1 MRKAF
6 VKLCILCFV
15 VSLVAGCEA
24 KVSGSK
30 FERCVTGGLYS
41 EAISAYNEDIAGNA
55 KKEAEAVSFL
65 TEYLK
70 EQLEAYANGDM
81 TEDEM
86 RVALTTV
93 ENINSSVFIL
103 SDALYAAESK
113 WSFLLSSK
121 SSYQSGLEQLDRG
134 DYLAALSA
142 FQAVD
147 PDDTE
152 NYSNAQSKYDEAKKK
167 YLDEMT
173 EQVHTDQS
181 EGNYEQA
188 LSAISQVENAL
199 GSSAE
204 LTALRNGTMSAWKS
218 ALIQSARDAADSGN
232 YILAVNTLADAQNY
246 FLDDADMIACE
257 DEICAAW
264 ITDMI
269 QRAKAAAEAGNY
281 EEAISELNSG
291 GTSIDNADIQACR
304 SQIYES
310 WRNSII
316 QQATDLAANDNYS
329 DALDEIDQGLKL
341 FPDDSDLMSLRDN
354 VSDQYKDYLRR
365 TTPVSLADLEPYQNN
380 GISVSSINED
390 IMGNTYSTAL
400 CSLGG
405 GANATYRIDG
415 IYQTFSGYFF
425 VNTNWGADVS
435 RDVSIWGDGVRL
447 FSASVDGAEDPTY
460 FSVDVSGVR
469 DLTIKMSVW
478 GDIST
483 YLGDPILT
491 P

>member
-6 VKLCILCFV
+6 VKLCILCLA
-15 VSLVAGCEA
+15 VSLLAGCEA

-30 FERCVTGGLYS
+30 FERCVTDGLYS

-70 EQLEAYANGDM
+70 EQLEAYANGDI

-86 RVALTTV
+86 RAALTTV

-134 DYLAALSA
+134 DYLSALSY

-152 NYSNAQSKYDEAKKK
+152 NYSNAQSKYDEAMKK
-167 YLDEMT
+167 YLDGIT
-173 EQVHTDQS
+173 EQVYADQS
-181 EGNYEQA
+181 EENYEQA
-188 LSAISQVENAL
+188 LSAISQAENAL

-204 LTALRNGTMSAWKS
+204 LTTLRNGTMSAWKS

-232 YILAVNTLADAQNY
+232 YILAVNTLADTQNY
-246 FLDDADMIACE
+246 FSDDADIIACE

-264 ITDMI
+264 SNDMI

-316 QQATDLAANDNYS
+316 QQATDTAANDNYS

-341 FPDDSDLMSLRDN
+341 FPDDSDLISLRDT
-354 VSDQYKDYLRR
+354 VSAQYEDYLRR
-365 TTPVSLADLEPYQNN
+365 TNPVSLTDLKPYQNK
-380 GISVSSINED
+380 GIDVSSVNED
-390 IMGNTYSTAL
+390 IMGNTYSTTLAAYRGMA
-400 CSLGG
+400 S
-405 GANATYRIDG
+405 ATYRIDG
-415 IYQTFSGYFF
+415 IYQTFTGYFF
-425 VNTNWGADVS
+425 VNRDSVDIS

-469 DLTIKMSVW
+469 DLTIKMGIW